1 MGVVY
6 KAEHRVM
13 GRMVALKILSPE
25 VMANPNA
32 IDRFRREVH
41 IASRLTH
48 PNIVTAYDADEAGGL
63 HFLVMEFV
71 DGESLDKLVAREG
84 PLPVSLACGYIYQA
98 AIGLQYAHA
107 QGMIHR
113 DIKPHNLM
121 LTRSGQIKILD
132 FGLARIAVG
141 GGDPTSVTALEL
153 TQSRA
158 VVGTPDFLSP
168 EQARCVTP
176 DPRSDLYSLGCTLYF
191 LLVGRP
197 PFGGVGPFAKM
208 IAHVREP
215 IPDVTEDRPGTPD
228 ELGRIIEKLMAKA
241 PEDRY
246 QTAAEVIEA
255 LRPFTPEAPQTKL
268 PSMACPT
275 SQLPMAVELTENET
289 ESPAPEPVKRS
300 SRLLIALA
308 IMIVLG
314 LGVGAWAG
322 HRLGSGHT
330 PNSHSTA
337 PPPPAQ
343 PESPPPLPIVMMSPE
358 DFMLTRGERPPE
370 AAPQR
375 KKQIL
380 LVLPNEFAHGE
391 YLTVIEELSHRHVDV
406 VTAGAEKKP
415 IEVYRYLGSGKGKVF
430 VRNYEPDHAVKDIT
444 GSLLDAM
451 DGVIVI
457 TGDPRTFAVGSSAGK
472 DVKRIIENAVKRKL
486 PVGATGAGVIV
497 LGWCGFLEQ
506 REVSVVPGRPAAA
519 AQLKVKKWVD
529 DPKVVFDLPFITA
542 GEYKHTKELVEAV
555 VAAIPEQPRR

>member
-13 GRMVALKILSPE
+13 GRTVALKVLSPE
-25 VMANPNA
+25 VMADPNA
-32 IDRFRREVH
+32 IDRFRREVR

-48 PNIVTAYDADEAGGL
+48 HNIVTAYDADEAGGM

-71 DGESLDKLVAREG
+71 DGESLDKLSAREG

-98 AIGLQYAHA
+98 ALGLQYAHA

-121 LTRSGQIKILD
+121 LTRNGQIKILD
-132 FGLARIAVG
+132 FGLARVAA

-215 IPDVTEDRPGTPD
+215 IPDVTEDRPGTPA
-228 ELGRIIEKLMAKA
+228 ELGRIIEKLMAKT

-268 PSMACPT
+268 PSVSCPT
-275 SQLPMAVELTENET
+275 SQLPMAMELAESETENKT
-289 ESPAPEPVKRS
+289 ESPAPEPAKRS
-300 SRLLIALA
+300 SRRLIALA
-308 IMIVLG
+308 LMIVLG
-314 LGVGAWAG
+314 LGVGGWAG
-322 HRLGSGHT
+322 QRLRGGHV
-330 PNSHSTA
+330 PDSHSSA
-337 PPPPAQ
+337 PPPPAHH
-343 PESPPPLPIVMMSPE
+343 ESPPSLPMVMMSPE
-358 DFMLTRGERPPE
+358 DLMRAEP
-370 AAPQR
+370 AAR

-391 YLTVIEELSHRHVDV
+391 YLIVIEELSQRHVHV

-415 IEVYRYLGSGKGKVF
+415 IEVYRYLGGAKGKVF

-444 GSLLDAM
+444 GPLLDAM

-457 TGDPRTFAVGSSAGK
+457 TGDPRSFAVGSSASK
-472 DVKRIIENAVKRKL
+472 DVKRIVDYMVKKKL
-486 PVGATGAGVIV
+486 PVGATGAGIIV
-497 LGWCGFLEQ
+497 LGWCGLLEH
-506 REVSVVPGRPAAA
+506 RDVSVVPARLTAA

-542 GEYKHTKELVEAV
+542 GEYKHVKELVEAV
-555 VAAIPEQPRR
+555 VTAVPNLPRR